1 MYRHKYNIYIFLLLI
16 ILDFFFSKDIN
27 TFSNYEQII
36 QTNLELNFNI
46 DFEEKIIHGLAKIY
60 FKSLKDGEVIVLDT
74 RALKINSI
82 IDSDTGELLD
92 YILDTQY
99 ELNSNGVPLKIYK
112 EYTKDEII
120 TILISF
126 DTTEKGTSVQ
136 WLTPEQTSGK
146 IYPYMFTQGE
156 SILNRE
162 LFPTQD
168 TPSVKTP
175 VTVGITVIK
184 PLFAVESGIYQRKID
199 NGNTTTFFYEQKIPI
214 PSYLVA
220 MAAGAIEERVVSDR
234 TKIYAEKE
242 LIDKAVAEFEDI
254 DNYIQIAE
262 SYLFPYEWGEYN
274 LLILPPSFPY
284 GGMENPTLTFVMPS
298 IISGDKSLIGLATHE
313 ISHSWCGNLVTM
325 KDWSNFWLNEGFDV
339 FMETKVIE
347 LMKGKE
353 MAKLHSLTYQN
364 GLKDV
369 VISMGESKSFSSLHP
384 YLVGR
389 HPDDAF
395 SGVPYVKG
403 FFFLYYLEDLVNSK
417 SDKDLFRK
425 ILRNYFTK
433 FKYQSVVYQDFK
445 EFFESQVR
453 EELPTEA
460 ENIFNQIDW
469 IKWIEAPGMP
479 PITLNFSNTY
489 DNTVKEMITLFN
501 ENNLPS
507 DFDKT
512 FKQWDVELQMD
523 FIAYIL
529 TQEKELDDEHY
540 NYIYNTLKL
549 TKEYNIQIK
558 VNGYK
563 ILLNKRSILE
573 NDLKEELIEFLGT
586 TGRIN
591 YLRDLYPA
599 FYKKDKNAAL
609 ETFEKYR
616 NIYHPM
622 VVKYIELALKNLS

>member
-1 MYRHKYNIYIFLLLI
+1 MYRHKYNIFIFLLLI
-16 ILDFFFSKDIN
+16 IFDVFFSKDIN

-112 EYTKDEII
+112 EYSKDEIV

-369 VISMGESKSFSSLHP
+369 VLSMGESKSFSSLHP

-403 FFFLYYLEDLVNSK
+403 FFFLYYLEDLINSK
-417 SDKDLFRK
+417 TDKDLFRK

-489 DNTVKEMITLFN
+489 DNTVKEMVRLFN

-591 YLRDLYPA
+591 YLRELYPA

>member
-1 MYRHKYNIYIFLLLI
+1 MYRHKCNIFIFLLLVI
-16 ILDFFFSKDIN
+16 FDVFYSKDIN

-46 DFEEKIIHGLAKIY
+46 DFEAKAIHGLAKIY

-112 EYTKDEII
+112 EYSKDEIV

-199 NGNTTTFFYEQKIPI
+199 NGNTTTYFYEQKIPI

-369 VISMGESKSFSSLHP
+369 VLSMEESKSFSSLHP

-403 FFFLYYLEDLVNSK
+403 FFFLYYLEDLINSK
-417 SDKDLFRK
+417 TDKDLFRK

-453 EELPTEA
+453 EELPSEA

-489 DNTVKEMITLFN
+489 DNTVKEMVTLFN

-512 FKQWDVELQMD
+512 FKEWDVELQMD
-523 FIAYIL
+523 FLAYIL

-563 ILLNKRSILE
+563 ILLNKRNILE

>member
-1 MYRHKYNIYIFLLLI
+1 MYRHKCNIFIFLLLI
-16 ILDFFFSKDIN
+16 IFDVFFSKDIN

-112 EYTKDEII
+112 EYSKDEIV

-369 VISMGESKSFSSLHP
+369 VLSMGESKSFSSLHP

-489 DNTVKEMITLFN
+489 DNTVKEMVRLFN

-512 FKQWDVELQMD
+512 FKEWDVELQLD
-523 FIAYIL
+523 FLAYIV
-529 TQEKELDDEHY
+529 TQEKDLDDEQY
-540 NYIYNTLKL
+540 NYIKNVLKL
-549 TKEYNIQIK
+549 TKEYNVHIK
-558 VNGYK
+558 VNAYM
-563 ILLNKRSILE
+563 ILLNKRSNLE
-573 NDLKEELIEFLGT
+573 DDLKQELIEFLGT

-616 NIYHPM
+616 NLYHPM
-622 VVKYIELALKNLS
+622 VIKYIELALKNLS

>member
-1 MYRHKYNIYIFLLLI
+1 MYRHKCNIFIFLLLI
-16 ILDFFFSKDIN
+16 IFDVFFSKDIN

-112 EYTKDEII
+112 EYSKDEIV

-453 EELPTEA
+453 EELPSEA

-469 IKWIEAPGMP
+469 IKWIEAPGMS

-573 NDLKEELIEFLGT
+573 DDLKQELIEFLGT

>member
-1 MYRHKYNIYIFLLLI
+1 MYRHKCNIFIFLLLVI
-16 ILDFFFSKDIN
+16 FDVFYSKDIN

-99 ELNSNGVPLKIYK
+99 ELNANGVPLKIYK

-395 SGVPYVKG
+395 SGIPYVKG

-489 DNTVKEMITLFN
+489 DNTVKEMVRLFN

>member
-1 MYRHKYNIYIFLLLI
+1 MFHHKYNIYIFLFFILI
-16 ILDFFFSKDIN
+16 EILFSKDIS

-46 DFEEKIIHGLAKIY
+46 DFEEKAIHGLAKIY

-99 ELNSNGVPLKIYK
+99 ELNANGVPLKIYK
-112 EYTKDEII
+112 EYSKDEII

-126 DTTEKGTSVQ
+126 DTTEKGTSIQ

-146 IYPYMFTQGE
+146 KYPYMFTQGE

-175 VTVGITVIK
+175 VNVGITVIK
-184 PLFAVESGIYQRKID
+184 PLFAVESGLYQRKID
-199 NGNTTTFFYEQKIPI
+199 NGNTITYFYEQKIPI

-220 MAAGAIEERVVSDR
+220 MVAGAIEERVVSDR

-254 DNYIQIAE
+254 DNYIQTAE
-262 SYLFPYEWGEYN
+262 SYLFQYEWGEYN

-339 FMETKVIE
+339 FMETKIIE

-364 GLKDV
+364 ALKDV
-369 VISMGESKSFSSLHP
+369 VISIGESKSFSSLHP

-395 SGVPYVKG
+395 SAIPYVKG

-433 FKYQSVVYQDFK
+433 FKYQSVKYQDFK

-453 EELPTEA
+453 EELPSEA

-469 IKWIEAPGMP
+469 IKWVEAPGMP
-479 PITLNFSNTY
+479 PIELNFSNAY
-489 DNTVKEMITLFN
+489 DNTVKEMVTLFN
-501 ENNLPS
+501 ENTLPS

-512 FKQWDVELQMD
+512 FKGWDVELQMD
-523 FIAYIL
+523 FLAYIFNR
-529 TQEKELDDEHY
+529 EKELDDEQY
-540 NYIYNTLKL
+540 NYLKNVLNL
-549 TKEYNIQIK
+549 TKEYNVQIK
-558 VNGYK
+558 AYAYL
-563 ILLNKRSILE
+563 ILLNKRNTLKD
-573 NDLKEELIEFLGT
+573 DLKGELIEFLGT
-586 TGRIN
+586 IGRIN

-622 VVKYIELALKNLS
+622 VVKYVELALKYLS

>member
-1 MYRHKYNIYIFLLLI
+1 MYRHKCNIFIFLLLI
-16 ILDFFFSKDIN
+16 IFDVFFSKDIN
-27 TFSNYEQII
+27 TFSNYEQIL

-46 DFEEKIIHGLAKIY
+46 DYKKKIIHGLAKIY

-112 EYTKDEII
+112 EYSKDEIV

-199 NGNTTTFFYEQKIPI
+199 NGNTTTYFYEQKIPI

-369 VISMGESKSFSSLHP
+369 VLSMGESKSFSSLHP

>member
-1 MYRHKYNIYIFLLLI
+1 M
-16 ILDFFFSKDIN
+16 
-27 TFSNYEQII
+27 
-36 QTNLELNFNI
+36 
-46 DFEEKIIHGLAKIY
+46 
-60 FKSLKDGEVIVLDT
+60 
-74 RALKINSI
+74 
-82 IDSDTGELLD
+82 
-92 YILDTQY
+92 
-99 ELNSNGVPLKIYK
+99 
-112 EYTKDEII
+112 

-162 LFPTQD
+162 LFPAQD

-199 NGNTTTFFYEQKIPI
+199 NGNTTTYFYEQKIPI

-425 ILRNYFTK
+425 ILRNYHNSRT
-433 FKYQSVVYQDFK
+433 
-445 EFFESQVR
+445 
-453 EELPTEA
+453 
-460 ENIFNQIDW
+460 
-469 IKWIEAPGMP
+469 
-479 PITLNFSNTY
+479 
-489 DNTVKEMITLFN
+489 
-501 ENNLPS
+501 
-507 DFDKT
+507 
-512 FKQWDVELQMD
+512 
-523 FIAYIL
+523 
-529 TQEKELDDEHY
+529 
-540 NYIYNTLKL
+540 
-549 TKEYNIQIK
+549 
-558 VNGYK
+558 
-563 ILLNKRSILE
+563 
-573 NDLKEELIEFLGT
+573 
-586 TGRIN
+586 
-591 YLRDLYPA
+591 
-599 FYKKDKNAAL
+599 
-609 ETFEKYR
+609 
-616 NIYHPM
+616 
-622 VVKYIELALKNLS
+622 NLSYYFYLN

>member
-1 MYRHKYNIYIFLLLI
+1 MYRHKCNIFIFLLLI
-16 ILDFFFSKDIN
+16 IFDVFFSKDIN

-46 DFEEKIIHGLAKIY
+46 DFEAKAIHGLAKIY

-112 EYTKDEII
+112 EYSKDEIV

-199 NGNTTTFFYEQKIPI
+199 NGNTTTYFYEQKIPI

-339 FMETKVIE
+339 FMETKILE
-347 LMKGKE
+347 IKYGKE
-353 MAKLHSLTYQN
+353 MAKLHALTYLSL
-364 GLKDV
+364 LKDTI
-369 VISMGESKSFSSLHP
+369 ISMGESKSFSSLHP

-453 EELPTEA
+453 EELPSEA
-460 ENIFNQIDW
+460 DNIFNQIDW
-469 IKWIEAPGMP
+469 TKWVEAPGMP

-489 DNTVKEMITLFN
+489 DNTVKEMVSLFN

-523 FIAYIL
+523 FLTYIL
-529 TQEKELDDEHY
+529 TQEKDLDDEQY
-540 NYIYNTLKL
+540 NYIKNVLKL
-549 TKEYNIQIK
+549 TKEYNVHIK
-558 VNGYK
+558 VNAYM
-563 ILLNKRSILE
+563 ILLNKRSNLE
-573 NDLKEELIEFLGT
+573 DDLKQELIEFLGT

-591 YLRDLYPA
+591 YLRELYPA

-616 NIYHPM
+616 NLYHPM

>member
-1 MYRHKYNIYIFLLLI
+1 MYRHKYNIFIFLLLI
-16 ILDFFFSKDIN
+16 ILDVFFSKDIN
-27 TFSNYEQII
+27 TFSNYEQIL

-82 IDSDTGELLD
+82 TDSDTGELLD

-112 EYTKDEII
+112 EYSKDEIV

-395 SGVPYVKG
+395 SGIPYVKG
-403 FFFLYYLEDLVNSK
+403 FFFLYYLEDLINSK
-417 SDKDLFRK
+417 TDKDLFRK